1 MTMPTYT
8 HRTRGSR
15 PCYRPPLADIMIRIK
30 ATPGISSEVWWPSAP
45 MSMPPLR
52 PLYRGMGSL
61 GTVAVMPLNVEG
73 PELPARWPRA
83 RGQPNIRI
91 QLVRRAA
98 HHRLSTSPVKVAP
111 STLVIMSSM
120 HPNSDRA

>member
-73 PELPARWPRA
+73 PNFPRDGLAREVSP
-83 RGQPNIRI
+83 IRI